1 VPWAS
6 RLARTTSRPSSCWP
20 ASTTRRPSA
29 ASSAERAFLA
39 ALEGSCRTPIAALAE
54 LDGDSLTFRGLVARP
69 DGTGLRRTERRASA
83 ADAEVVGAVAGAEIR
98 AGLPAD
104 YFAQP

>member
-1 VPWAS
+1 VGIEAREDDEPTLEL
-6 RLARTTSRPSSCWP
+6 LARIDHAETF
-20 ASTTRRPSA
+20 RRVV
-29 ASSAERAFLA
+29 AERAFLA